1 MAERIEEPEAEGA
14 SEAGIGPISPAA
26 AMAIGGRRQRAG
38 ARLDPKLD
46 AFLDRQTLLTEL
58 QTEHLHEQR
67 ELVLSRLRWG
77 RFSDRMKALLQV
89 MTALVGLAVVVGVG
103 AMAWSASRDRSLV
116 IEPFSAPPALAQS
129 GATGQVVA
137 ADVMER
143 MDAMRRPVA
152 ARSFAASN
160 DVTADKQDDVKL
172 EIPETGMS
180 VGELSRALR
189 RWLGAQRIIEGSL
202 RQQTDGRLRLEAH
215 LAGHDPVAAVGA
227 PTELETL
234 EQKLAEQLYAQVDPV
249 NWANY
254 LEWSGRRAEA
264 SAATAALP
272 GSAPDEPHRA
282 GAYALWANHTHDP
295 LRARSLARIAVTID
309 PKLTAGWYEITRTER
324 GLGHDE
330 AALADARR
338 GLATRDQDQTSDLRG
353 AGFRQMRANLT
364 SSMDELAG
372 DFAGARDLA
381 LSGSSLTPG
390 ARQAAALHDGA
401 AGRIVA
407 VDAAARALAPLD
419 RLSVQV
425 YADLAADDWPTA
437 ARDAAQLLADEEQ
450 ARAAAADDDERGRLW
465 WNEQVRDRPRLAEA
479 RMRLGDVAGA
489 QAAIAPTPLDCYPCL
504 RERGRI
510 ATAAR
515 DWAGAERWF
524 AEAVRQ
530 GPSLPFAYG
539 DWGQMLLAKG
549 DPRGA
554 LAKLRLAHEKSTQW
568 ADALELRGEALLATG
583 DSRGAAATF
592 AEAGKHAPSWGRTH
606 LMWGEAL
613 MLAGRYAEARKQ
625 YEAANGL
632 DLSRPDR
639 AALNVLLARTSKGPL
654 HG

>member
-1 MAERIEEPEAEGA
+1 MAERIEEVEAEGA
-14 SEAGIGPISPAA
+14 SEAVVGPISAAA
-26 AMAIGGRRQRAG
+26 AMAIGTRRQKAG
-38 ARLDPKLD
+38 PKPDPRLD
-46 AFLDRQTLLTEL
+46 AFLERQTVLTEL

-89 MTALVGLAVVVGVG
+89 MTALVGLAVVVAVG

-116 IEPFSAPPALAQS
+116 IEPFSAPPVLAQN
-129 GATGQVVA
+129 GVNGQVVA

-189 RWLGAQRIIEGSL
+189 HWLGAQRIIDGSL
-202 RQQTDGRLRLEAH
+202 RQLADGRLRLEAH
-215 LAGHDPVAAVGA
+215 LAGHDPVAAVGPA
-227 PTELETL
+227 TELETL

-264 SAATAALP
+264 LAATAALP

-282 GAYALWANHTHDP
+282 GAYALWSNHTHDP

-309 PKLTAGWYEITRTER
+309 PKLTAGWYEITRTDR
-324 GLGHDE
+324 GLGHDQ

-338 GLATRDQDQTSDLRG
+338 GLATRDQDQTPDLRG
-353 AGFRQMRANLT
+353 AGFRQMRASLT

-372 DFAGARDLA
+372 DFAGARNVT
-381 LSGSSLTPG
+381 LSGSSLAPG

-401 AGRIVA
+401 AARIVA
-407 VDAAARALAPLD
+407 VGAASALAPLD

-425 YADLAADDWPTA
+425 YADVAADDWPAA
-437 ARDAAQLLADEEQ
+437 ARDAAQLLANEEQ

-479 RMRLGDVAGA
+479 RMRLGEVAEA
-489 QAAIAPTPLDCYPCL
+489 QAAIAPTPLDCYGCL

-510 ATAAR
+510 AAAAR

-524 AEAVRQ
+524 AEAVRK
-530 GPSLPFAYG
+530 GPSLPFAYA
-539 DWGQMLLAKG
+539 DWGEMLLARG
-549 DPRGA
+549 DPAGA
-554 LAKLRLAHEKSTQW
+554 LAKLRLAHEKGPQW
-568 ADALELRGEALLATG
+568 ADPLKLWGEALIRTG
-583 DSRGAAATF
+583 DARGAAATF
-592 AEAGKHAPSWGRTH
+592 AEAGKHAPNWGRNH

-613 MLAGRYAEARKQ
+613 MLSGRYAEARAQ
-625 YEAANGL
+625 FEAAKAM
-632 DLSRPDR
+632 DLSLPDR
-639 AALNVLLARTSKGPL
+639 AALDVLLARTARGPL